1 MFVIR
6 TKDLLEA
13 CHPDHVEGSAT
24 AKGVHEY
31 RNSIRFP
38 GVEKFLDKL
47 EMTGL
52 GRLCII

>member
-13 CHPDHVEGSAT
+13 CHPDHAEGSAT

-31 RNSIRFP
+31 RKGTRFP
-38 GVEKFLDKL
+38 GVVRFLGKHG
-47 EMTGL
+47 MTGL
-52 GRLCII
+52 GGSV